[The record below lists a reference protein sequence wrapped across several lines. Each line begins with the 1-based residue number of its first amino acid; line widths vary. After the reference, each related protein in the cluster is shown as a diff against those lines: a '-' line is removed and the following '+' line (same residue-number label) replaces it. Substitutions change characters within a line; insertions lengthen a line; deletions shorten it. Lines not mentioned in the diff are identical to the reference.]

1 VLSLLFNEAMKVER
15 SRVIGSIAYLVFDSR
30 YKNIRQDSTVINCAV
45 LMASGICENIPEL

>member
-45 LMASGICENIPEL
+45 LMASGIWENIPEL